1 MFRYHITTFHHT
13 NNTHP
18 YTQHILP
25 QNKQTQPPQSAN
37 HYQRKLPDIVQ
48 LFLDQCGYF
57 RRRARSTRNG
67 HVTTPN
73 RRFHPRGPRQ
83 PPRFSA
89 PTNRAVRTPSTATIK
104 THTCHTNFRPY
115 PPARHH
121 TTPFSTIHTP
131 HTPTF
136 ASGFRNYPANHPHT
150 HPNTPRLPYKK
161 FPKSVPEVVLPVVFS
176 DSSRDRSRALAS
188 DFFCV

>member
-57 RRRARSTRNG
+57 RCRARSTRNG

-115 PPARHH
+115 PPSPTPHH
-121 TTPFSTIHTP
+121 PIFHHPHPPYTNFCQWFSKLPCKPPP
-131 HTPTF
+131 HTP
-136 ASGFRNYPANHPHT
+136 
-150 HPNTPRLPYKK
+150 
-161 FPKSVPEVVLPVVFS
+161 
-176 DSSRDRSRALAS
+176 
-188 DFFCV
+188 